1 MKTIQETKKTGHTV
15 TLTFVAIIA
24 AAGIGY
30 ALVFVSPIMGE
41 LPVEIT
47 EEVLVVGVT
56 EKGVVIET
64 SRGVPVQ
71 LDHHDAQL
79 GEIIEVTYSVPAR
92 YVVAYDNAEK
102 RLSVMDT

>member
-1 MKTIQETKKTGHTV
+1 MKTIQETKKRKPL
-15 TLTFVAIIA
+15 TLYFFAIVFV
-24 AAGIGY
+24 GIGIF
-30 ALVFVSPIMGE
+30 AATFVSPLAGE

-56 EKGVVIET
+56 DKGVVIET

-79 GEIIEVTYSVPAR
+79 GEIIEVTYSIPAR
-92 YVVAYDNAEK
+92 YVAAYDNSEK
-102 RLSVMDT
+102 ILIVIDT

>member
-1 MKTIQETKKTGHTV
+1 
-15 TLTFVAIIA
+15 
-24 AAGIGY
+24 
-30 ALVFVSPIMGE
+30 
-41 LPVEIT
+41 
-47 EEVLVVGVT
+47 
-56 EKGVVIET
+56 VIET

-92 YVVAYDNAEK
+92 YVAAYDNAEK